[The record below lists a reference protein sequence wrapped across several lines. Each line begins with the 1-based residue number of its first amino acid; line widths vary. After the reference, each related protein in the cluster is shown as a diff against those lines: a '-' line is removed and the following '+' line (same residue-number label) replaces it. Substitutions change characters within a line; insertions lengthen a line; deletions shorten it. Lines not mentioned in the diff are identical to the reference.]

1 MYISC
6 RKRDFIMKVIL
17 DLLIIVSCCS
27 ALVFSKSI
35 DNNAKKAVQTDSSVA
50 IGTMKYSQGYYYGE
64 FTANEGTMER
74 KRSHKR
80 RKAVRKPRRGRG
92 Q

>member
-1 MYISC
+1 
-6 RKRDFIMKVIL
+6 MKVTLNI
-17 DLLIIVSCCS
+17 LLIVGCCS
-27 ALVFSKSI
+27 ALVFSKGVDNSSKKSVKTSSSI
-35 DNNAKKAVQTDSSVA
+35 SMGSMKFTHDYGQFTTDEDT
-50 IGTMKYSQGYYYGE
+50 I
-64 FTANEGTMER
+64 ER

>member
-1 MYISC
+1 
-6 RKRDFIMKVIL
+6 MKVTL
-17 DLLIIVSCCS
+17 NIVLVVGCCS
-27 ALVFSKSI
+27 ALVFAKGV
-35 DNNAKKAVQTDSSVA
+35 DNSAKKTVQTGSS
-50 IGTMKYSQGYYYGE
+50 IMMGTMKYSQGYGK
-64 FTANEGTMER
+64 FTASDEGTIER

>member
-1 MYISC
+1 M
-6 RKRDFIMKVIL
+6 RVIL
-17 DLLIIVSCCS
+17 NILLIIVCCS
-27 ALVFSKSI
+27 ALVYSKGL
-35 DNNAKKAVQTDSSVA
+35 DNSVKKTVNTDSSVMM
-50 IGTMKYSQGYYYGE
+50 GTMKYSQGYGE
-64 FTANEGTMER
+64 IITSEGTIER

>member
-1 MYISC
+1 
-6 RKRDFIMKVIL
+6 MKVTLNI
-17 DLLIIVSCCS
+17 LLIVGCCS
-27 ALVFSKSI
+27 ALAFSKGV
-35 DNNAKKAVQTDSSVA
+35 DNSVKKTMKTGSSVIM
-50 IGTMKYSQGYYYGE
+50 IGTVKYSQGYGE
-64 FTANEGTMER
+64 FTTSDGTIER

>member
-1 MYISC
+1 
-6 RKRDFIMKVIL
+6 MKVTFNI
-17 DLLIIVSCCS
+17 LLIVGCCS
-27 ALVFSKSI
+27 TLAFSKGV
-35 DNNAKKAVQTDSSVA
+35 DNNGKKTVKTGPSVMM
-50 IGTMKYSQGYYYGE
+50 GTMKYSQGYGE
-64 FTANEGTMER
+64 FTTSEGAIER

>member
-1 MYISC
+1 
-6 RKRDFIMKVIL
+6 MKVKLYI
-17 DLLIIVSCCS
+17 LLISGCFS
-27 ALVFSKSI
+27 TLAFSKAIDSNVKKSI
-35 DNNAKKAVQTDSSVA
+35 QVGSSFA
-50 IGTMKYSQGYYYGE
+50 MGTMKYSQGHGE
-64 FTANEGTMER
+64 FTSSEGLVER

>member
-1 MYISC
+1 
-6 RKRDFIMKVIL
+6 MKVIL
-17 DLLIIVSCCS
+17 NILLVVGCCS
-27 ALVFSKSI
+27 ALVFSKGA
-35 DNNAKKAVQTDSSVA
+35 DNSTKKAVKTGSSVMM
-50 IGTMKYSQGYYYGE
+50 GTMKYSQGYGE
-64 FTANEGTMER
+64 IITSEGTIER

>member
-1 MYISC
+1 
-6 RKRDFIMKVIL
+6 MKIVLNI
-17 DLLIIVSCCS
+17 LIIVGCCS
-27 ALVFSKSI
+27 ALAFG
-35 DNNAKKAVQTDSSVA
+35 NEKKKVNVGSTVKIGA
-50 IGTMKYSQGYYYGE
+50 IKYSHGYGE
-64 FTANEGTMER
+64 FNFDDGTIER

>member
-1 MYISC
+1 
-6 RKRDFIMKVIL
+6 MKVTFNI
-17 DLLIIVSCCS
+17 LLIVGCCS
-27 ALVFSKSI
+27 TLAFSKGV
-35 DNNAKKAVQTDSSVA
+35 DKNAKKIVKTGSSVMM
-50 IGTMKYSQGYYYGE
+50 GTMKYSQGYGE
-64 FTANEGTMER
+64 FTTSEGAIER

>member
-1 MYISC
+1 
-6 RKRDFIMKVIL
+6 MKVTLNI
-17 DLLIIVSCCS
+17 LLIVGCCS
-27 ALVFSKSI
+27 TLAFSKGADS
-35 DNNAKKAVQTDSSVA
+35 NAKKTVQTGSSVMM
-50 IGTMKYSQGYYYGE
+50 GTIKYSHGYGE
-64 FTANEGTMER
+64 FTTSEGAIER

>member
-1 MYISC
+1 
-6 RKRDFIMKVIL
+6 MKVTLNI
-17 DLLIIVSCCS
+17 LLIVGCCS
-27 ALVFSKSI
+27 ALVFSKGVDNGSKKSVKMSSSI
-35 DNNAKKAVQTDSSVA
+35 LGSIKFTHDYGQFTTD
-50 IGTMKYSQGYYYGE
+50 
-64 FTANEGTMER
+64 EGTIER

>member
-1 MYISC
+1 
-6 RKRDFIMKVIL
+6 MKVTFNIL
-17 DLLIIVSCCS
+17 LVFCCCS
-27 ALVFSKSI
+27 AFVFSKGLDGKS
-35 DNNAKKAVQTDSSVA
+35 KKIMQADSSVMMEA
-50 IGTMKYSQGYYYGE
+50 VKYSHGYGE
-64 FTANEGTMER
+64 FTNNEDVIER

>member
-1 MYISC
+1 
-6 RKRDFIMKVIL
+6 MKVTLNI
-17 DLLIIVSCCS
+17 LLIVGCCS
-27 ALVFSKSI
+27 TLVFSKGVDNSSKKSVKTSSSI
-35 DNNAKKAVQTDSSVA
+35 SMGSMKFTHDYGQFTTDEDT
-50 IGTMKYSQGYYYGE
+50 I
-64 FTANEGTMER
+64 ER

>member
-1 MYISC
+1 
-6 RKRDFIMKVIL
+6 MKVTFNI
-17 DLLIIVSCCS
+17 LLIVGCCS
-27 ALVFSKSI
+27 TLVFSKGV
-35 DNNAKKAVQTDSSVA
+35 DNNAKKTVQAGSSVMM
-50 IGTMKYSQGYYYGE
+50 GTIKYSHGYGE
-64 FTANEGTMER
+64 FSAGESTIER

>member
-1 MYISC
+1 
-6 RKRDFIMKVIL
+6 MKVTLKIL
-17 DLLIIVSCCS
+17 LVVGCCS
-27 ALVFSKSI
+27 ALVFSKGVESSANKTVKISSSI
-35 DNNAKKAVQTDSSVA
+35 KMST
-50 IGTMKYSQGYYYGE
+50 IKYSQGYTEFNGSGE
-64 FTANEGTMER
+64 EGTIER

>member
-1 MYISC
+1 
-6 RKRDFIMKVIL
+6 MKVIL
-17 DLLIIVSCCS
+17 NLLLIIGCCS
-27 ALVFSKSI
+27 TLVFSKGA
-35 DNNAKKAVQTDSSVA
+35 DKNAKKTLQKGSSIMV
-50 IGTMKYSQGYYYGE
+50 GTMKYSHGYGE
-64 FTANEGTMER
+64 FTTTDEMIER

>member
-1 MYISC
+1 
-6 RKRDFIMKVIL
+6 MKVTLNI
-17 DLLIIVSCCS
+17 LLIVGCCS
-27 ALVFSKSI
+27 TLGFSKGV
-35 DNNAKKAVQTDSSVA
+35 DNNAKKTVQTGSSVMM
-50 IGTMKYSQGYYYGE
+50 GTMKYSQGYGE
-64 FTANEGTMER
+64 FTTSEGAIER

>member
-1 MYISC
+1 
-6 RKRDFIMKVIL
+6 MKVTLNI
-17 DLLIIVSCCS
+17 LLIVGCCS
-27 ALVFSKSI
+27 ALVFSKGVDNGSKKSVKASSSI
-35 DNNAKKAVQTDSSVA
+35 SMGSIKFTHDYGQFTTD
-50 IGTMKYSQGYYYGE
+50 
-64 FTANEGTMER
+64 EGTIER

>member
-1 MYISC
+1 
-6 RKRDFIMKVIL
+6 MKITLNIL
-17 DLLIIVSCCS
+17 LVAGCCS
-27 ALVFSKSI
+27 AVVFSKGG
-35 DNNAKKAVQTDSSVA
+35 DNSSKKIVKTGSSVMM
-50 IGTMKYSQGYYYGE
+50 GTMKYSQGYGE
-64 FTANEGTMER
+64 FTESEGTIER

>member
-1 MYISC
+1 
-6 RKRDFIMKVIL
+6 MKVTLNIL
-17 DLLIIVSCCS
+17 LVVGCCS
-27 ALVFSKSI
+27 ALVFSKGV
-35 DNNAKKAVQTDSSVA
+35 DNSAKKTVKTGSLVMM
-50 IGTMKYSQGYYYGE
+50 GTMKYSLGYGE
-64 FTANEGTMER
+64 FTTSEETIER

>member
-1 MYISC
+1 
-6 RKRDFIMKVIL
+6 MKVTLNI
-17 DLLIIVSCCS
+17 LLIVGCCS
-27 ALVFSKSI
+27 ALVFSKGVDSGSKKSVKTSSSI
-35 DNNAKKAVQTDSSVA
+35 SGSIKFTHDYGQFATDEDT
-50 IGTMKYSQGYYYGE
+50 I
-64 FTANEGTMER
+64 ER

>member
-1 MYISC
+1 
-6 RKRDFIMKVIL
+6 MKVTLNI
-17 DLLIIVSCCS
+17 LLIVGCCS
-27 ALVFSKSI
+27 ALVFSKGVDNGSKKSVKKSSSI
-35 DNNAKKAVQTDSSVA
+35 SMGSIKFTHDYGQFMTD
-50 IGTMKYSQGYYYGE
+50 
-64 FTANEGTMER
+64 EGTIER

>member
-1 MYISC
+1 
-6 RKRDFIMKVIL
+6 MKVTLNI
-17 DLLIIVSCCS
+17 LLIAVCCS
-27 ALVFSKSI
+27 ALVFSREINS
-35 DNNAKKAVQTDSSVA
+35 NVKKAQIDSSVMV
-50 IGTMKYSQGYYYGE
+50 GTMRYSQGYE
-64 FTANEGTMER
+64 KFITSDEGAIER

>member
-1 MYISC
+1 
-6 RKRDFIMKVIL
+6 MKVTFNI
-17 DLLIIVSCCS
+17 LLIVGCCS
-27 ALVFSKSI
+27 TLVFSKAL
-35 DNNAKKAVQTDSSVA
+35 DGGMKKTVKAGSSVMM
-50 IGTMKYSQGYYYGE
+50 GTMKYSHEYGE
-64 FTANEGTMER
+64 LTTSEGAIER

>member
-1 MYISC
+1 MCIF
-6 RKRDFIMKVIL
+6 RTGRGIVFMKVTLNI
-17 DLLIIVSCCS
+17 LLIVGCCS
-27 ALVFSKSI
+27 ALVFSKGVDNGSKKSVKTSSSI
-35 DNNAKKAVQTDSSVA
+35 SMGSIKFTHD
-50 IGTMKYSQGYYYGE
+50 YGQ
-64 FTANEGTMER
+64 FTTNEDTIER

>member
-1 MYISC
+1 
-6 RKRDFIMKVIL
+6 MKVVLNIL
-17 DLLIIVSCCS
+17 LVVGCCS
-27 ALVFSKSI
+27 TFVF
-35 DNNAKKAVQTDSSVA
+35 AKAADSSLKKTIKSGGSAIVA
-50 IGTMKYSQGYYYGE
+50 NIKFYQGYGE
-64 FTANEGTMER
+64 YSMTEGTVER

>member
-1 MYISC
+1 
-6 RKRDFIMKVIL
+6 MKVMLNIL
-17 DLLIIVSCCS
+17 LVIVCFSTFS
-27 ALVFSKSI
+27 YAKAL
-35 DNNAKKAVQTDSSVA
+35 DSSTSKTVKSNGSAKVA
-50 IGTMKYSQGYYYGE
+50 SIKFSQGYGE
-64 FTANEGTMER
+64 YSISEGTVER

>member
-1 MYISC
+1 
-6 RKRDFIMKVIL
+6 MKVIL
-17 DLLIIVSCCS
+17 NIVLIVFCCS
-27 ALVFSKSI
+27 ALVFSKGF
-35 DNNAKKAVQTDSSVA
+35 DNNTKKTTVKTVSSTMV
-50 IGTMKYSQGYYYGE
+50 GTMKYSQGYGE
-64 FTANEGTMER
+64 FTTGDEVIER

>member
-1 MYISC
+1 MRIFVLG
-6 RKRDFIMKVIL
+6 RGVLFMKVIL
-17 DLLIIVSCCS
+17 NILLIIGFCS
-27 ALVFSKSI
+27 TLAFSKGI
-35 DNNAKKAVQTDSSVA
+35 DKNVQKTVQTGSSVMM
-50 IGTMKYSQGYYYGE
+50 GTMKYSQGYGE
-64 FTANEGTMER
+64 FTASDGTIER

>member
-1 MYISC
+1 
-6 RKRDFIMKVIL
+6 MKVTLNIL
-17 DLLIIVSCCS
+17 LVVSCCS
-27 ALVFSKSI
+27 ALVFSKGF
-35 DNNAKKAVQTDSSVA
+35 DNSAKKTVKTGSS
-50 IGTMKYSQGYYYGE
+50 IMMSTMKYSQGYGE
-64 FTANEGTMER
+64 FTERDEGTIER

>member
-1 MYISC
+1 
-6 RKRDFIMKVIL
+6 MKFMLNI
-17 DLLIIVSCCS
+17 LLIVGCCS
-27 ALVFSKSI
+27 ALVYSKGL
-35 DNNAKKAVQTDSSVA
+35 DNSVKKTVNTESSVLMGA
-50 IGTMKYSQGYYYGE
+50 MKYSQGYGE
-64 FTANEGTMER
+64 IITSESEIER

>member
-1 MYISC
+1 
-6 RKRDFIMKVIL
+6 MKVTFNI
-17 DLLIIVSCCS
+17 LLIVGCCS
-27 ALVFSKSI
+27 TLVFSKGV
-35 DNNAKKAVQTDSSVA
+35 DDNAKKTVQSDSSVM
-50 IGTMKYSQGYYYGE
+50 IGTMKYSQGYGK
-64 FTANEGTMER
+64 FTKSEVTIER

>member
-1 MYISC
+1 
-6 RKRDFIMKVIL
+6 MKVTLNIL
-17 DLLIIVSCCS
+17 LVAGCCS
-27 ALVFSKSI
+27 ALVFSKGV
-35 DNNAKKAVQTDSSVA
+35 DNGVKKTVQTDSSA
-50 IGTMKYSQGYYYGE
+50 IIMGTIKYSQGYGE
-64 FTANEGTMER
+64 FTKSDGTIER